1 MNYNEITPHDSFI
14 VENGVLVKYSG
25 TASEVKIPD
34 GITYIGY
41 LAFYGCKNLASIA
54 IPDSVTI
61 IGHSA
66 FKGCDNLTSIT
77 IPDSVTDIGDNV
89 FSNCI
94 NLTDITISRNAESIG
109 DAAFFHCEKLKSVI
123 IPESVKSIGVMAFYG
138 CTELKSITIPDS
150 VTDIGIGAF
159 DLTAWLKNQKDEYV
173 VIGKG
178 ILYKYLGAGGDV
190 KIPEGITSIAS
201 VAFENSEI
209 TSVVI
214 PDSVSNIGFKAFYNC
229 KSLKSITI
237 PENVSSIGASAF
249 NFCENL
255 TSIKIPKSVRTVGY
269 NAFENTG
276 WLANNKDEFIVLGN
290 ILYKYNGNG
299 GDIEI
304 PDGITFIVSGAF
316 EDCENIT
323 SVTMPCSIESYD
335 LDIFTTYREQYR
347 DNRIRIFQKHHK
359 TPITENS

>member
-1 MNYNEITPHDSFI
+1 MNLNKKTRHTSNDFI
-14 VENGVLVKYSG
+14 VEKNGVLVKYSG
-25 TASEVKIPD
+25 NSADVTV
-34 GITYIGY
+34 
-41 LAFYGCKNLASIA
+41 
-54 IPDSVTI
+54 PDSVTI

-77 IPDSVTDIGDNV
+77 IPDSVTDIGDNA
-89 FSNCI
+89 FSNCK
-94 NLTDITISRNAESIG
+94 NLAEITISRNTESIG
-109 DAAFFHCEKLKSVI
+109 DAAFFHCEKLKSVV

-138 CTELKSITIPDS
+138 CIRLASITIPDS

-159 DLTAWLKNQKDEYV
+159 ALTAWLKNQKDEYV

-178 ILYKYLGAGGDV
+178 ILYRYYGAGGDV
-190 KIPEGITSIAS
+190 KIPEGITCIAS
-201 VAFENSEI
+201 VAFENSDI
-209 TSVVI
+209 TSVII

-255 TSIKIPKSVRTVGY
+255 TSIKMPKSVRTVGY
-269 NAFENTG
+269 NAFDNTG
-276 WLANNKDEFIVLGN
+276 WLANNKDEFVILGGN
-290 ILYKYNGNG
+290 ILYKYNGSG

-316 EDCENIT
+316 EECENIT

-335 LDIFTTYREQYR
+335 LDLFTTYREQYR

-359 TPITENS
+359 TPIPENS